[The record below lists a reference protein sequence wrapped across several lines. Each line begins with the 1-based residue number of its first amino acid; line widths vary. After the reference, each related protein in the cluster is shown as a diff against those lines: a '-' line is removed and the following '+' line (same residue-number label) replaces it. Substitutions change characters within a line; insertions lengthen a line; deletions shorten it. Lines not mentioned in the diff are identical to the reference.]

1 MILSRGV
8 CFSFIT
14 VLVPGRFS
22 PGFFS
27 FDYAPFAPGLNQ
39 AFV

>member
-1 MILSRGV
+1 MILSRGG

-22 PGFFS
+22 AGFFQ
-27 FDYAPFAPGLNQ
+27 FPLCPVCAWC
-39 AFV
+39 